1 MNLIFIP
8 ALCTCVLAMPSNAG
22 ATLRNVGR
30 RLFDPSTGE
39 LDLSAAD
46 SLLERTRRG
55 ATDLDMCSYRMQN
68 ITKLARVAG
77 EIFMSVDDSP
87 LYRRARNHV
96 SYVNLEQPVGKFCMK
111 LWRKLVKVHADL
123 LTISQMLNE
132 YNFVSRSVEYLIE
145 ALQEQ
150 MNIHNVNY
158 DKMNKMIPSRTDSRL
173 NMDMVKERAQIQL
186 SHVINELSSLE
197 MTCMVR
203 RKRNL

>member
-77 EIFMSVDDSP
+77 EIF
-87 LYRRARNHV
+87 V
-96 SYVNLEQPVGKFCMK
+96 SYTRENFCAK
-111 LWRKLVKVHADL
+111 CA
-123 LTISQMLNE
+123 
-132 YNFVSRSVEYLIE
+132 
-145 ALQEQ
+145 
-150 MNIHNVNY
+150 
-158 DKMNKMIPSRTDSRL
+158 
-173 NMDMVKERAQIQL
+173 
-186 SHVINELSSLE
+186 
-197 MTCMVR
+197 
-203 RKRNL
+203 RKRSSTKVYRIENRVLRFPTKNINNNY

>member
-1 MNLIFIP
+1 MNLSLK
-8 ALCTCVLAMPSNAG
+8 ALTLFTCVAAVPASPSAVL
-22 ATLRNVGR
+22 TNVGR
-30 RLFDPSTGE
+30 RLFDPSQGE
-39 LDLSAAD
+39 MALSHDESVNA
-46 SLLERTRRG
+46 RFRRG
-55 ATDLDMCSYRMQN
+55 AELDMCSYRMRN

-111 LWRKLVKVHADL
+111 LWRKLVKVYADL
-123 LTISQMLNE
+123 QTISQMLHE

-150 MNIHNVNY
+150 MNVHNVNY
-158 DKMNKMIPSRTDSRL
+158 EEMNAMSRMGKNSRL
-173 NMDMVKERAQIQL
+173 NMDMVKERAQVQL

-197 MTCMVR
+197 MTCSVR

>member
-1 MNLIFIP
+1 
-8 ALCTCVLAMPSNAG
+8 
-22 ATLRNVGR
+22 
-30 RLFDPSTGE
+30 
-39 LDLSAAD
+39 
-46 SLLERTRRG
+46 
-55 ATDLDMCSYRMQN
+55 
-68 ITKLARVAG
+68 
-77 EIFMSVDDSP
+77 
-87 LYRRARNHV
+87 
-96 SYVNLEQPVGKFCMK
+96 
-111 LWRKLVKVHADL
+111 
-123 LTISQMLNE
+123 MLNE

-158 DKMNKMIPSRTDSRL
+158 DKMNKVIPSRTDSRL